1 MIGLW
6 WTLARAWWKPA
17 LVIAILVGA
26 VLYIRYDAT
35 RDERM
40 KQKAKEAEAYE
51 QTMESINEAIDSV
64 RNLTVDDAREW
75 LRKYAE

>member
-1 MIGLW
+1 
-6 WTLARAWWKPA
+6 
-17 LVIAILVGA
+17 
-26 VLYIRYDAT
+26 
-35 RDERM
+35 M